1 MKKVLLLVAVLVT
14 IQLQAQS
21 LTDAEKQA
29 IIIQLK
35 RELYDSLKLE
45 INSKKLANIDQIDT
59 TKMEQNIVEP
69 FSWGDF
75 SWIQGN
81 NRQSKSLLNSKYFT
95 GSTTIDCNYNYSF
108 NNPIDHTNS
117 GSTATFRSNEFNI
130 SYIETGG
137 EFHEPESGARAKLML
152 QFGTRATGIPR
163 NDNTP
168 LRGQFDLYNALRYV
182 TEAYA
187 GMHFNKLHGINV
199 DFGIF
204 KSYVGLLSYNN
215 FENWNYQPSYTSD
228 NTPWFFTGARI
239 QLFPTSKFKFELW
252 LVNGWQTYAMFN
264 ELPGVGYQIQ
274 WRPKESVSILSS
286 SYVGW
291 DTPNNKDRMRFHTDN
306 SLVLRYFNRPANHFI
321 SKAACS
327 ITADLG
333 FENGGG
339 VRPFKGD
346 SITPSQHFLSGMV
359 YNRIWFGKKQKFA
372 WTTGGGV
379 ISNPGRYLALLP
391 TGNGTMTQNPGDEF
405 NGWDASSG
413 FQLMPNEY
421 ITFGVEFVTRHTD
434 TPYFSGHGGVTS
446 PNGWNPPIG
455 SSMGYPADLVKNE
468 NRIIFSVLFRF

>member
-1 MKKVLLLVAVLVT
+1 
-14 IQLQAQS
+14 
-21 LTDAEKQA
+21 
-29 IIIQLK
+29 
-35 RELYDSLKLE
+35 
-45 INSKKLANIDQIDT
+45 
-59 TKMEQNIVEP
+59 
-69 FSWGDF
+69 
-75 SWIQGN
+75 
-81 NRQSKSLLNSKYFT
+81 
-95 GSTTIDCNYNYSF
+95 
-108 NNPIDHTNS
+108 
-117 GSTATFRSNEFNI
+117 
-130 SYIETGG
+130 
-137 EFHEPESGARAKLML
+137 
-152 QFGTRATGIPR
+152 
-163 NDNTP
+163 
-168 LRGQFDLYNALRYV
+168 
-182 TEAYA
+182 
-187 GMHFNKLHGINV
+187 
-199 DFGIF
+199 
-204 KSYVGLLSYNN
+204 
-215 FENWNYQPSYTSD
+215 
-228 NTPWFFTGARI
+228 
-239 QLFPTSKFKFELW
+239 
-252 LVNGWQTYAMFN
+252 MFN

-306 SLVLRYFNRPANHFI
+306 SLVLRYFNQHGNHFI

-339 VRPFKGD
+339 VRAFNGD

-359 YNRIWFGKKQKFA
+359 YNRIWFGKRQKFA

-391 TGNGTMTQNPGDEF
+391 TGNGVMTQNPGDEF

-421 ITFGVEFVTRHTD
+421 ITFGVEYVTRHTD

-455 SSMGYPADLVKNE
+455 NSVGYPADLVKNE